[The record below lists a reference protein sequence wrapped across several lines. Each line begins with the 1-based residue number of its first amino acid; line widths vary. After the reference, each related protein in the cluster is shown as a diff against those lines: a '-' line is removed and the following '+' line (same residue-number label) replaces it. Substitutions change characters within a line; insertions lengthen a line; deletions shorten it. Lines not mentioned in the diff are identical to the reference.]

1 MQRRGRTAGYARLGQ
16 FLSLPNIAENS
27 ATFDYIAGLGCNRQK
42 SALSELRGNG
52 CAGVFNVLVSGD
64 R

>member
-1 MQRRGRTAGYARLGQ
+1 MRGSGQ

-52 CAGVFNVLVSGD
+52 CAAVFNVLVSGD